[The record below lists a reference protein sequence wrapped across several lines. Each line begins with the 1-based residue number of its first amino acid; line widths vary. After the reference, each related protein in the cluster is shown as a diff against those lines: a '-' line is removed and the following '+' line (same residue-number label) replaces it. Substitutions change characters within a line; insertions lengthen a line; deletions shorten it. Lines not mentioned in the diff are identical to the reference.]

1 MTMTQTDTPR
11 YRDRTTLNHRI
22 PTIFFALLLL
32 GNIACADAN
41 TGLNGNQ
48 ETPGGSFN
56 LGSTASA
63 SDIAAW
69 DLDMDPSGSGAPIG
83 SGSVS
88 EGKQTYDLKCASCHG
103 VDGGGTPLGD
113 QLVGR
118 EPLEG
123 FPFGH
128 VRGQYRRTVG
138 NYWPYATTLF
148 DYIIRAMPMNA
159 PGSLTVDEAY
169 AASAYILYMNDII
182 DENAVMDTESL
193 PKVVM
198 PARDRF
204 VMDNRTGGPEIR

>member
-22 PTIFFALLLL
+22 PTSFFALLLL

-48 ETPGGSFN
+48 ETPRGSFN

-103 VDGGGTPLGD
+103 VDGGGTSLGD

-123 FPFGH
+123 FPFGQ

-169 AASAYILYMNDII
+169 ATSAYILYMNDII
-182 DENAVMDTESL
+182 DENAVMNTESL